1 MISRTK
7 LLSSRQHLLRHGDAL
22 SIDEG
27 QHFIVV
33 HDRVHALDPQ
43 CVHRAIEKDPFLIW
57 LLILTQAVDEGTN
70 RETSLS
76 PTPSSLSP
84 SPPLSFRVFQLFLG
98 IFHLCWCSL
107 CPGSPLSRE
116 LLTSLLAHPTHWVPA
131 HAARMTLDKMPS
143 VHSLVLRSYSPYS
156 SPKDSA
162 FGFKGNS

>member
-7 LLSSRQHLLRHGDAL
+7 RPSSRQHLLRHGDAL

-57 LLILTQAVDEGTN
+57 LLILTQAVDEGTE
-70 RETSLS
+70 RLPS
-76 PTPSSLSP
+76 PPLLPLSP
-84 SPPLSFRVFQLFLG
+84 SPPLSFPVFRLFLG

-107 CPGSPLSRE
+107 CPGSPLSQE
-116 LLTSLLAHPTHWVPA
+116 LLTSPLAHPTHWVPA

-143 VHSLVLRSYSPYS
+143 VHSLVLRSYSP
-156 SPKDSA
+156 
-162 FGFKGNS
+162 